1 MLRTHSPPS
10 IASLLVDLM
19 NYTARSCKSTLK
31 VWCLVSHLSSRQLEA
46 EALVAA
52 IRALEALA
60 HERTIAK
67 LKIHSEDMIAPME
80 GYPRQLPYDP
90 ASVFLLEIMI
100 SITSQAP
107 QYIGDLW

>member
-1 MLRTHSPPS
+1 
-10 IASLLVDLM
+10 
-19 NYTARSCKSTLK
+19 
-31 VWCLVSHLSSRQLEA
+31 
-46 EALVAA
+46 VAA

-67 LKIHSEDMIAPME
+67 LKIHSEDIAPMD

-90 ASVFLLEIMI
+90 ASVFLLEIMV